1 MIKRT
6 LLVAV
11 LTLVSPMIW
20 AQSPADGVWN
30 FSMVNQMGSVNATV
44 MMKGEDAKLT
54 GEFELG
60 DGRTWEIEDGTIE
73 GNVIS
78 FNINRDGA
86 SFTYVMNAQV
96 NGDAIAGTAT
106 AMGATVDWSMTRSN

>member
-1 MIKRT
+1 MIRKT
-6 LLVAV
+6 LLAAV
-11 LTLVSPMIW
+11 LTLVSPMLW

-30 FSMVNQMGSVNATV
+30 FAMVNQMGSVNAKV

-54 GEFELG
+54 GEFDLG
-60 DGRTWEIEDGTIE
+60 GGRTWKIEDGTIE

-96 NGDAIAGTAT
+96 DGDTVMGTAS
-106 AMGATVDWSMTRSN
+106 AMGSTVDWSMTRDS